1 MRFLS
6 NTVHLHKGQIV
17 GHFLTAN
24 DVRTRFAELLIELA
38 QAFRETCE
46 QWERAHQTGFIVRE
60 DLFLNEATAELG
72 LGTLRKLQR
81 ETAGKLE
88 DAIAGIYRYRLRE
101 RVQTARERKRRK

>member
-1 MRFLS
+1 M
-6 NTVHLHKGQIV
+6 

-24 DVRTRFAELLIELA
+24 DVRTRFAEPLTELA

-46 QWERAHQTGFIVRE
+46 QWEQAYQAGSIARE

-88 DAIAGIYRYRLRE
+88 DATAGIYRYRPRE
-101 RVQTARERKRRK
+101 RVQAASERKRRK